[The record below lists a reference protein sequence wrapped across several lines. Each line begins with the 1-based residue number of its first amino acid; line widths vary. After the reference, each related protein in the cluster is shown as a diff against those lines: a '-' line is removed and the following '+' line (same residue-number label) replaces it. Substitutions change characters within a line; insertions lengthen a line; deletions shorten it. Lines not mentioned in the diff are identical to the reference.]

1 MIIFVNKKEE
11 GKAEWE
17 FRDYSLPKYILH
29 GNQSSIAFLRNNPH
43 REEVLTAGR
52 KHPGFKELALG
63 PVLQID
69 LEHGTEAQ
77 SAWLGES

>member
-1 MIIFVNKKEE
+1 M
-11 GKAEWE
+11 
-17 FRDYSLPKYILH
+17 
-29 GNQSSIAFLRNNPH
+29 AFLRNHPH
-43 REEVLTAGR
+43 REEVLAAGG

-63 PVLQID
+63 PVQQID